1 MPVRFW
7 GEAILTA
14 AHLIN
19 ITPTKVLNNRT
30 PHEVLFGTKPSY
42 DHLRIF
48 GSACFT
54 HLRSRDKDKFGA
66 RCYFKKKKI
75 NVNLRFE
82 NLCSDSI

>member
-66 RCYFKKKKI
+66 RCYFLKI
-75 NVNLRFE
+75 KLM
-82 NLCSDSI
+82 